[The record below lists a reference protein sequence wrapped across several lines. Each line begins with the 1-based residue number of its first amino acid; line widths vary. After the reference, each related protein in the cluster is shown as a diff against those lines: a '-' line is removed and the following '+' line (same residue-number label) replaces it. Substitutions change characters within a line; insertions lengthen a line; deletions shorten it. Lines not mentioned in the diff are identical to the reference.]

1 MLIIFNVES
10 ANVSKCVIMERC
22 VFLFLIS
29 DACLDRIRSFV
40 SDDGFDHYTRTC
52 GGFDG
57 SSVQIDQRGKLSN
70 IVSMHSIYIKEA
82 K

>member
-1 MLIIFNVES
+1 MLIIFTVES

-29 DACLDRIRSFV
+29 DACLDRTLSFV
-40 SDDGFDHYTRTC
+40 SDYDYYTGTC
-52 GGFDG
+52 GIFDG
-57 SSVQIDQRGKLSN
+57 SSVQIDRRGKLSH